1 MSRYLLAR
9 DHFVWCLRR
18 ISLFITHGLTEI
30 LSPTILGQK
39 GIGFKSVFRVSDCP
53 EVHSNGYHIRFDAK
67 SGPIG
72 YILPQWIEEKCPD
85 DDTSEH
91 EDDGLED
98 MGEGDS
104 DKVTDCVEGEFD
116 R

>member
-1 MSRYLLAR
+1 MFPQLV
-9 DHFVWCLRR
+9 FIKVCGFFMN
-18 ISLFITHGLTEI
+18 LFAIINDFQRLF
-30 LSPTILGQK
+30 SGQK

-72 YILPQWIEEKCPD
+72 YILPQWIEEGNVEEETCD
-85 DDTSEH
+85 DEFECFEASNNHEIQVDNGSEY
-91 EDDGLED
+91 E
-98 MGEGDS
+98 
-104 DKVTDCVEGEFD
+104 

>member
-1 MSRYLLAR
+1 MTATWIFRYFPLLY
-9 DHFVWCLRR
+9 VY
-18 ISLFITHGLTEI
+18 IS
-30 LSPTILGQK
+30 GQK

-72 YILPQWIEEKCPD
+72 YILPEWIEDSRPEEQTGEGVED
-85 DDTSEH
+85 GIDALESEDN
-91 EDDGLED
+91 DDGVSST
-98 MGEGDS
+98 G
-104 DKVTDCVEGEFD
+104 GEFS